1 MRKKILKIY
10 KINAVILSNKVIL
23 FSMASRLTYG
33 SQSPKTEVG
42 LCVMLSLRWES
53 VVLELAGDTLTAA
66 GLCKELWTCED

>member
-23 FSMASRLTYG
+23 FSMASRLTDD

-42 LCVMLSLRWES
+42 LCVMLSLGQES
-53 VVLELAGDTLTAA
+53 VVLALAGDTLTVA
-66 GLCKELWTCED
+66 GLCKELGL